1 MKQKYGSRTAKTS
14 IVQDPEN
21 NDLVSQVV
29 REVLTQDVIVVEKAK
44 C

>member
-1 MKQKYGSRTAKTS
+1 MKQKFGNHTAK
-14 IVQDPEN
+14 IVVAQEFE

-29 REVLTQDVIVVEKAK
+29 REVLTQDVIVIEKAK